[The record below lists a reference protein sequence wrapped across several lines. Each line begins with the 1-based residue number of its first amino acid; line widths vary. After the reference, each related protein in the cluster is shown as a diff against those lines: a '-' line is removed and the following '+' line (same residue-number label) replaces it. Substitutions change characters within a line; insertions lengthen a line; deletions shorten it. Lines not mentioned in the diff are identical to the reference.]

1 MPIFE
6 FFSKRQKKCRGDVTD
21 VYKYNEIPQK
31 LKTQVIHIV
40 KDTIGIDS
48 GCGDANFVY
57 TKIHKVLCK
66 EYGVFSLSNTRNGFF
81 HEIYEFF
88 LEEKDYEK
96 CLDIIEVTFSY
107 INDYIRKN
115 PYRFF
120 NCQSPDSAI
129 NELNDRFKE
138 ASVGYKFESG
148 EIIRVDSQYIHSEVV
163 QPVLKVLGGNKK
175 YKGTNNEFLL
185 AHEHYKHKRYT
196 ECLNECLKAFESLMK
211 AIHDIRSWEY
221 QQNYLAKKLISSCL
235 INNLFPEYLQ
245 NQFSSVRTVLESGVP
260 TLRNKL
266 SAHGSGTEVID
277 VPEHFASYALHLTAT
292 NLLFLAK
299 CEEQYS

>member
-1 MPIFE
+1 MTTIGILLFGECIRRINKVPIFE
-6 FFSKRQKKCRGDVTD
+6 LFSKRQKKFRGDVTD

-40 KDTIGIDS
+40 KDTIGIEGNYS
-48 GCGDANFVY
+48 NANFVY
-57 TKIHKVLCK
+57 EQIHKVLCK
-66 EYGVFSLSNTRNGFF
+66 EYGVFSLSNTRTGFF
-81 HEIYEFF
+81 PAIYEFF

-107 INDYIRKN
+107 INDYIRKKPHMFQN
-115 PYRFF
+115 V

-138 ASVGYKFESG
+138 ASVGYQFESG

-163 QPVLKVLGGNKK
+163 QPVLRVLGGNKK
-175 YKGTNNEFLL
+175 YKGTNHEFLL

-221 QQNYLAKKLISSCL
+221 QQSYPAKKLISSCL
-235 INNLFPEYLQ
+235 TNNLFPEYLQ
-245 NQFSSVRTVLESGVP
+245 NQFSSVRMVLGP
-260 TLRNKL
+260 
-266 SAHGSGTEVID
+266 
-277 VPEHFASYALHLTAT
+277 
-292 NLLFLAK
+292 
-299 CEEQYS
+299 